1 MTSEA
6 VVLSWNLI
14 INLLLVFVILIV
26 TLLIAKWVVSFVFWK
41 WQDMIDTR
49 AKQQQQQQQH
59 SYKDDRDQDDDEE
72 EENEPRTHYTAKTTR
87 RRK

>member
-49 AKQQQQQQQH
+49 ARQQQQQH